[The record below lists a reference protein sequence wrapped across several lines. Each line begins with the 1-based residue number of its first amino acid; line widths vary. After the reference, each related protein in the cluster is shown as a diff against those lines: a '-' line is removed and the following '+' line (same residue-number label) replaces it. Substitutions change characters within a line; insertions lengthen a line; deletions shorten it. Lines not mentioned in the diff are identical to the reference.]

1 MDAFNIDICSA
12 CSTHSTERN
21 RTKCRISG
29 PMGADMKAGGADGD
43 SGRLVRPLR
52 VRSGGK
58 RSKPVRSAEVALTR
72 FGYKKNL

>member
-1 MDAFNIDICSA
+1 
-12 CSTHSTERN
+12 
-21 RTKCRISG
+21 
-29 PMGADMKAGGADGD
+29 MGADMKAGGADGD